1 MRGSKS
7 RAVLSPIWALAVAVF
22 AIGVDTYIVVGV
34 VPEIADSLGE
44 PIGAVGLLASAYA
57 LPTALLAPVFGP
69 FSDRRGRR
77 TAMLTGLL
85 IFVASAAACVVAPN
99 LPALLLARAVNGLGS
114 AIIVPAAVAY
124 AGDLPGAVARDRAM
138 GILASSFPLAT
149 LLGLPFGA
157 LAASVAG
164 WRGAFVFITL
174 VGVAA
179 LLLVRVLC
187 PADRPRSSAPLGYL
201 DSYRRILGDR
211 SALALVSV
219 TFVWFIA
226 PMGLFVYTA
235 EFIHV
240 THGVPTTHA
249 GLSLIVIGLVGVA
262 ASRLSGRF
270 MAAVG
275 PRTAVLFAIAVFGT
289 AVALMTLTTSSL
301 VLSLLVLALWASGTW
316 FGVPAM
322 QAIVAAHSDRLRG
335 TMLAFNSSAFSLAG
349 VMGPVVIG
357 SVITVAGFGAAFVIG
372 SAFATVAFALAW
384 LILPRRAAPEPVVAS

>member
-1 MRGSKS
+1 
-7 RAVLSPIWALAVAVF
+7 VLSPIWALAVAVF
-22 AIGVDTYIVVGV
+22 AIGADTYIVVGV
-34 VPEIADSLGE
+34 VPEIADALGE

-57 LPTALLAPVFGP
+57 LPTALLAPIFGP

-77 TAMLTGLL
+77 TALLTGLL
-85 IFVASAAACVVAPN
+85 IFVASAAACVVAPS
-99 LPALLLARAVNGLGS
+99 LPILLLARALNGLGA
-114 AIIVPAAVAY
+114 AIIFPAAFAY
-124 AGDLPGAVARDRAM
+124 AGDLADAVARDRAM
-138 GILASSFPLAT
+138 GILASAFPLAT

-157 LAASVAG
+157 LAASLAG

-187 PADRPRSSAPLGYL
+187 PPDRPKAGVPLGYL

-211 SALALVSV
+211 SALALMAV

-226 PMGLFVYTA
+226 PMGLFIYTA

-240 THGVPTTHA
+240 THGVPTTQA
-249 GLSLIVIGLVGVA
+249 GLSLVVIGLVGVI

-289 AVALMTLTTSSL
+289 AVALMPLTTSSL

-322 QAIVAAHSDRLRG
+322 QAIVAAHSERLRG
-335 TMLAFNSSAFSLAG
+335 TMLAFNSSSFSLAG
-349 VMGPVVIG
+349 VLGPVVIG
-357 SVITVAGFGAAFVIG
+357 SLITIGGFGAGFLSG
-372 SAFATVAFALAW
+372 SAFAAVAFALAW
-384 LILPRRAAPEPVVAS
+384 LILPRHRVAPERLGVA

>member
-1 MRGSKS
+1 M
-7 RAVLSPIWALAVAVF
+7 LSPILALAVAVF

-34 VPEIADSLGE
+34 VPEIADALDE

-57 LPTALLAPVFGP
+57 LPTALLAPLFGP

-77 TAMLTGLL
+77 TAMLSGLL
-85 IFVASAAACVVAPN
+85 VFVASAAACVVAPD
-99 LPALLLARAVNGLGS
+99 LPTLLLARAANGLGA
-114 AIIVPAAVAY
+114 AIIVPAAFAY

-157 LAASVAG
+157 IAASLAG
-164 WRGAFVFITL
+164 WRGAFVFVTL
-174 VGVAA
+174 VGLVA
-179 LLLVRVLC
+179 LLLVRLLC
-187 PADRPRSSAPLGYL
+187 PPDRPREDRPLGYL
-201 DSYRRILGDR
+201 ASYRGILGDR
-211 SALALVSV
+211 SALTLVAV

-240 THGVPTTHA
+240 THAVPTTQA
-249 GLSLIVIGLVGVA
+249 GLALVVIGLVGVV

-270 MAAVG
+270 MDAVG
-275 PRTAVLFAIAVFGT
+275 PRTAVLLAIAVFGT
-289 AVALMTLTTSSL
+289 AVALMPLTTSSL
-301 VLSLLVLALWASGTW
+301 ALSLLVLALWASGTW

-335 TMLAFNSSAFSLAG
+335 TMLAFNSSSFSLAG
-349 VMGPVVIG
+349 VLGPVVIG
-357 SVITVAGFGAAFVIG
+357 SLITVAGFGAAFLAG
-372 SAFATVAFALAW
+372 SAFAVAAFTLAW
-384 LILPRRAAPEPVVAS
+384 LVLPRRRAAPEAVGAT